1 MKTYFDTKFE
11 ALVINFGYEEALAK
25 IIDILLFQSSTPSTL
40 KNKVNKFT
48 DFWSSD
54 FIVTLSQG
62 HLSNENFVF
71 ALGQYIRLS
80 PSSIDACTLKN
91 LLKID
96 EESVIN
102 AVRLSGIIANPNH
115 GSWYILNE
123 IANQVESSKFDAF
136 LNTVRCIQI
145 QYQESISVY
154 KNIKSQ
160 LQLDQITA
168 MVFSS
173 LYACEYLILNPKS
186 IDNLYTQIPYQH
198 GIEEYIP
205 VENVWR
211 AFNYIITS
219 ANIQKKEFTE
229 KTLASIFKNTMM
241 PFILGQTPNNKL
253 MSRYD
258 DFKKMVAYQVE
269 IDLYRDQ
276 VINAYCFDLEINYYI
291 ENEKLKL
298 VYSNKETDQFSD
310 KLSILSSYWLYR
322 AFDSLDKNPYLIRLD
337 KGVNYEA
344 NITALAKT
352 QGIILQLEEIYG
364 INKAEF
370 GEQYDLSALIFT
382 MLMIQAHFEYNFVQP
397 FKDIAFSTKAHP
409 FMALERLVIQGL
421 FRGQDRMPLNH
432 AKIKDKAIKMS
443 DWILEGSGNSKKR
456 EMNRILDFWSQN
468 LREGESSSY
477 GEKSFYKLDG
487 YMFSLP
493 WVTFQ
498 KNFNTATINTFRKLY
513 KNRAGLKFETDLMEQ
528 NLAGLLAKYKGEVYS
543 QYEPSESGVGEIDAI
558 VVTDSKVLVIE
569 LKSTY
574 VKSSVKEIY
583 EYRNF
588 VLKKAA
594 YQLSRKSSYVSDV
607 FLPSLGLDSSKFSIH
622 SWIVDTTLEF
632 DHEYINGF
640 LKISFEELVIILK
653 GHKQYF
659 SDMLKNNDD
668 KSASSTLEE
677 SLDAVIETIE
687 NNKFWLDNL
696 PLVSSLQESNPVST
710 LKA

>member
-1 MKTYFDTKFE
+1 MYFDQQFDAFVLENK
-11 ALVINFGYEEALAK
+11 NNDEALAK
-25 IIDILLFQSSTPSTL
+25 TLDVLLFRSSTSS
-40 KNKVNKFT
+40 KFNRISDKLD
-48 DFWSSD
+48 DFWQSHFIDNLTAEQMSSENFILALSQYVRSKSID
-54 FIVTLSQG
+54 KEIVTKLLERNPNS
-62 HLSNENFVF
+62 VVK
-71 ALGQYIRLS
+71 AIRQ
-80 PSSIDACTLKN
+80 
-91 LLKID
+91 
-96 EESVIN
+96 
-102 AVRLSGIIANPNH
+102 SGIIAQSDH
-115 GSWYILNE
+115 CSWSVLSEINSQIDLSEFNDFLCTAKYIQL
-123 IANQVESSKFDAF
+123 
-136 LNTVRCIQI
+136 
-145 QYQESISVY
+145 QYQERLSAY
-154 KNIKSQ
+154 KNLKNQ

-168 MVFSS
+168 MIFSS

-211 AFNYIITS
+211 AFNHIITS

-229 KTLASIFKNTMM
+229 KTLASIFKNNMM
-241 PFILGQTPNNKL
+241 PFILGQTPNDKL

-258 DFKKMVAYQVE
+258 DFKKMVACQVE

-276 VINAYCFDLEINYYI
+276 VINAYCFDLEVNYYI
-291 ENEKLKL
+291 QNEKIKL
-298 VYSNKETDQFSD
+298 VYSNKETDKFSD

-322 AFDSLDKNPYLIRLD
+322 AFNSLDKNPYLIRLD

-382 MLMIQAHFEYNFVQP
+382 MLMIQAHFEYNFVKP
-397 FKDIAFSTKAHP
+397 FKDIAFSIKAHP
-409 FMALERLVIQGL
+409 FMVLEKLVMQGVS
-421 FRGQDRMPLNH
+421 RGQDRMPLNH
-432 AKIKDKAIKMS
+432 AKIKDRAIKMS

-456 EMNRILDFWSQN
+456 EMNRILDFWSQD
-468 LREGESSSY
+468 LREDESSSY

-513 KNRAGLKFETDLMEQ
+513 KNRAGLKSETDLMEQ

-543 QYEPSESGVGEIDAI
+543 QYEPSEAGVGEIDAI
-558 VVTDSKVLVIE
+558 VITDNKVLVIE

-583 EYRNF
+583 EYKNF

-632 DHEYINGF
+632 DHEYIDGF
-640 LKISFEELVIILK
+640 LKISFEELVIILN

-659 SDMLKNNDD
+659 SDTLKNNDD
-668 KSASSTLEE
+668 KSGSGTLEE

-687 NNKFWLDNL
+687 DNKFWLDNL
-696 PLVSSLQESNPVST
+696 PLISSIQESNPAST